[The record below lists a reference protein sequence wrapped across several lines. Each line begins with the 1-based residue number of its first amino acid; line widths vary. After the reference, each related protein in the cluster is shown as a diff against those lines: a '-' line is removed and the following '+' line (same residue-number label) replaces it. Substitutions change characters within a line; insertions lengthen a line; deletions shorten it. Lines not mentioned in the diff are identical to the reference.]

1 MELLL
6 AVIIVEAVTG
16 GAVTAALGYGVK
28 GAFTHL
34 AATRPARRKA
44 LDARRRK
51 TRWGRLVIRVRDGL
65 GAAVKA
71 WLTGAVKG
79 AGEGLAVAKARRR
92 RARQAIA
99 ARLRGWWFTD
109 DPAQPDGP
117 PLDPGPDAPFPGAG
131 PGPADSDTRP
141 DGTVP
146 GRPPLTLVPPNPE
159 APMTHPTST
168 GPAGPAVTDANSVP
182 AAIAAWQ
189 AIADAATYQAEQDEA
204 HGFDIPG
211 LHDLLEHLT
220 GYVAGLRSEF
230 GASVEGAE
238 GTRAAA
244 LAPLRQ
250 Q

>member
-16 GAVTAALGYGVK
+16 GAVSAAVGHGVK

-51 TRWGRLVIRVRDGL
+51 TRWGRLVIRVRDGV

-71 WLTGAVKG
+71 WVTGAVKG
-79 AGEGLAVAKARRR
+79 AGEGLAIAKGRRR
-92 RARQAIA
+92 RARAAIA
-99 ARLRGWWFTD
+99 SQVRAWWFTD
-109 DPAQPDGP
+109 PTREQSNPPDGSTP
-117 PLDPGPDAPFPGAG
+117 DPGPDAPFPGAG
-131 PGPADSDTRP
+131 PGPAAPDTS
-141 DGTVP
+141 VP
-146 GRPPLTLVPPNPE
+146 GRPPLALVPTSQE
-159 APMTHPTST
+159 APMTHPT
-168 GPAGPAVTDANSVP
+168 GPAGPTVTDANSVP

-189 AIADAATYQAEQDEA
+189 AIADAATYQGEQDEA

-220 GYVAGLRSEF
+220 GYVAGMRAEF
-230 GASVEGAE
+230 GAAAAAAE

-250 Q
+250 E